1 MLTNRQLALLVGAYL
16 LSSSGN
22 GPPNSCTYHVSAFS
36 SQPEGTGGIRL
47 NKVFKKTHSRR
58 EADKLLESGR
68 IEVNGQRV
76 KQKGG
81 FLVVPYV
88 DEVRLDGQIVEGWEE
103 MNGIPRPPGNANN
116 KNIQQSAVRSKS
128 NDDNQEPTRNRKPS
142 TRTPAISTQQFQY
155 IKYWKPRG
163 VTCTTD
169 RKVPSNIID
178 AILSDGYRPR
188 HRIYPVG
195 RLDKDTSGLILLT
208 SDGRLPNSALRMK
221 NKQPKIYE
229 AVVDRPIRRADLQ
242 RWREGVVITTDVA
255 RNGRHRSITAKTLP
269 CDAKLLDDYCV
280 QLTLVEGRNRQ
291 VRKMTAALEYTTVE
305 LMRTVFMGIGLDPLE
320 GPGDWAVL
328 DDEEMDI
335 VRGVLEN
342 AVDERGGRAQ

>member
-1 MLTNRQLALLVGAYL
+1 MFTNRQLALLVSAYL
-16 LSSSGN
+16 LSPGPSPISSF
-22 GPPNSCTYHVSAFS
+22 HVSAFS
-36 SQPEGTGGIRL
+36 SSPPSPPEGGIRL

-68 IEVNGQRV
+68 IEVNGKRV
-76 KQKGG
+76 MQKGG

-88 DEVRLDGQIVEGWEE
+88 DEVRLDGKIVEGWEE
-103 MNGIPRPPGNANN
+103 MNGIQQPPPLAGNGGR
-116 KNIQQSAVRSKS
+116 AVRKS
-128 NDDNQEPTRNRKPS
+128 ATRSS
-142 TRTPAISTQQFQY
+142 TANTGDGQPQQRQGRSAPISTKQFQY
-155 IKYWKPRG
+155 VKYWKPRG

-169 RKVPSNIID
+169 RKIPSNIID

-242 RWREGVVITTDVA
+242 RWRDGVVITTDVA
-255 RNGRHRSITAKTLP
+255 RNGKHKSITAKTLP
-269 CDAKLLDDYCV
+269 CDAQLLDDYCV

-291 VRKMTAALEYTTVE
+291 VRKMTAALDYTTVE
-305 LMRTVFMGIGLDPLE
+305 LMRTEFMGIGLDPLE

-328 DDEEMDI
+328 DEDEMDI

>member
-1 MLTNRQLALLVGAYL
+1 M
-16 LSSSGN
+16 
-22 GPPNSCTYHVSAFS
+22 
-36 SQPEGTGGIRL
+36 

-68 IEVNGQRV
+68 IEVNGERV
-76 KQKGG
+76 MQKGG
-81 FLVVPYV
+81 FLVVPYA
-88 DEVRLDGQIVEGWEE
+88 DEVRLDGKIVEGWEE
-103 MNGIPRPPGNANN
+103 MNGIQPPPPRGNVNSN
-116 KNIQQSAVRSKS
+116 DIRRSVTSKS
-128 NDDNQEPTRNRKPS
+128 DDKERRRKQNNP
-142 TRTPAISTQQFQY
+142 ISTKQFQY

-169 RKVPSNIID
+169 RKIPSNIID

-242 RWREGVVITTDVA
+242 RLRDGVVITTDVA
-255 RNGRHRSITAKTLP
+255 RNGKHKSITAKTLP
-269 CDAKLLDDYCV
+269 CDAELLDDYCV

-291 VRKMTAALEYTTVE
+291 VRKMTAALDYATVE
-305 LMRTVFMGIGLDPLE
+305 LMRTEFMGIGLDPLQ
-320 GPGDWAVL
+320 GPGDWALL
-328 DDEEMDI
+328 DEHEMDI

>member
-1 MLTNRQLALLVGAYL
+1 M
-16 LSSSGN
+16 
-22 GPPNSCTYHVSAFS
+22 
-36 SQPEGTGGIRL
+36 

-68 IEVNGQRV
+68 IEVNGERV
-76 KQKGG
+76 MQKGG

-88 DEVRLDGQIVEGWEE
+88 DEVKLDGKIVEGWEE
-103 MNGIPRPPGNANN
+103 MNGIQPPPPPPRGNVNSKDLRRSITNN
-116 KNIQQSAVRSKS
+116 S
-128 NDDNQEPTRNRKPS
+128 DDKEHRRKQN
-142 TRTPAISTQQFQY
+142 TPISTKQFQY
-155 IKYWKPRG
+155 VKYWKPRG

-169 RKVPSNIID
+169 RKIPSNIID

-229 AVVDRPIRRADLQ
+229 AVVDRPIRRTDLQ
-242 RWREGVVITTDVA
+242 RWRDGVVITTDVA
-255 RNGRHRSITAKTLP
+255 RNGKHKSITAKTLP
-269 CDAKLLDDYCV
+269 CDAELLDDYCV

-291 VRKMTAALEYTTVE
+291 VRKMTAALDYTTVE
-305 LMRTVFMGIGLDPLE
+305 LMRTEFMGIGLDPLE
-320 GPGDWAVL
+320 GPGDWALL
-328 DDEEMDI
+328 DEDEMDI
-335 VRGVLEN
+335 VKGVLEN